1 MIGRDYLTT
10 ALQYLFVLFLRTF
23 SFIDIFRSL
32 INQIRV
38 TFISRIR
45 FSHVKFTTNSAAV
58 NQVVLKMYEKRTPSD
73 LNSWKW
79 LNSVIFV
86 DQISWNALGHYDR
99 RVYSYTCIS
108 TSFYNKCNVLF
119 YCFATQSQTWT

>member
-10 ALQYLFVLFLRTF
+10 ALQYLFVLFLRSF
-23 SFIDIFRSL
+23 SFIMFIDIFRSL

-45 FSHVKFTTNSAAV
+45 FSRVKFTTNSAAV

-73 LNSWKW
+73 LNS
-79 LNSVIFV
+79 
-86 DQISWNALGHYDR
+86 
-99 RVYSYTCIS
+99 
-108 TSFYNKCNVLF
+108 
-119 YCFATQSQTWT
+119 